1 MNMIPGGGTA
11 NVVIQEVKTIADATH
26 DLHFIIS
33 GYDCLH
39 NNPVKIGVRICE
51 TTNGNTFNAVIKRLL
66 DYDKYGITRGC
77 LVRST
82 DVPRSWKTGYQ
93 LKEKLEKEKGGEV
106 VVLKKNEIKPLA
118 AIHTIYEQAKDYGFS
133 QEEVTELVK
142 ELRLAAD
149 NLLICEILSPPV

>member
-1 MNMIPGGGTA
+1 MSIE
-11 NVVIQEVKTIADATH
+11 EVKKIADANH

-33 GYDCLH
+33 GYDCL
-39 NNPVKIGVRICE
+39 NQTPIKIGVRICE

-106 VVLKKNEIKPLA
+106 VVLKKTEIKPLV
-118 AIHTIYEQAKDYGFS
+118 AIHTIYEQAEDYGFTK
-133 QEEVTELVK
+133 EEVTELVK
-142 ELRLAAD
+142 ELRIAAD
-149 NLLICEILSPPV
+149 NLLICEILSAPV